1 MGKVEALQMGNLF
14 LSFIFAT
21 KLLLNSNEDE
31 GPFNSHVFPHNMRVS
46 IAVTVR
52 TELSASCM

>member
-31 GPFNSHVFPHNMRVS
+31 WPFDSHVFPHNMRVS
-46 IAVTVR
+46 RAVTVR
-52 TELSASCM
+52 IELGESCM